1 MGERAA
7 LSQVVQPGVCRPLRR
22 ERGAARPHHMRPRLA
37 DSAGRRSAANR
48 EHWCAALGAV
58 ALPAGTTVG
67 QGHLLRVGDGDLF
80 AADASAMWVGLR
92 CLWVPCARFNHGQA
106 AYSRPI
112 GFPAGAAN
120 QPRRACGRSIRWRG
134 LSVHWVCCEGLSGS
148 CDETVT
154 GVKPPYR
161 ARSQSRISSLAAIAR
176 RIADDRALKAP
187 GQPSCSVARVLAM
200 PGGFPRPRFTMRVS
214 TMMIAPIRVMTNGC
228 VAGSRRAKRA
238 IVSAD
243 RRGSS
248 RTPRLR
254 STGRAAGRGRRW
266 TWSR

>member
-1 MGERAA
+1 VCPICAAIHFGSRPIIAANVAQVRRSEWGVIAGRSARPRAVRLAFARLTERARIRSRNRSGSRRTSSEEHLAWSLQSRDWRRAGRSGQRDATSSSGPLSGRTTSRHPAGRSAAFSFAGGADLVGERAA
-7 LSQVVQPGVCRPLRR
+7 LSQVVQPAVCRPLRR

-80 AADASAMWVGLR
+80 AADASALWVGLR

-120 QPRRACGRSIRWRG
+120 QPPQTCGRRAAGEACRCIG
-134 LSVHWVCCEGLSGS
+134 
-148 CDETVT
+148 
-154 GVKPPYR
+154 
-161 ARSQSRISSLAAIAR
+161 
-176 RIADDRALKAP
+176 
-187 GQPSCSVARVLAM
+187 SVARDCPL
-200 PGGFPRPRFTMRVS
+200 
-214 TMMIAPIRVMTNGC
+214 
-228 VAGSRRAKRA
+228 
-238 IVSAD
+238 
-243 RRGSS
+243 
-248 RTPRLR
+248 
-254 STGRAAGRGRRW
+254 
-266 TWSR
+266 